1 MKKLIITTLCAVIL
15 SGVSIAQKL
24 PVPDQIR
31 DQFSPVLLRMEANT
45 QVGSDAEPM
54 DSGKN
59 TATAVVVSSDGLL
72 ITTLSAVDPL
82 SMLGDRVTGD
92 EFRLKVSGLK
102 VVLPDATEMPAQVL
116 LRDKLTGFAVIK
128 LNDKPKQPLAVLPL
142 DAVKPLD
149 VGDDVFLVDRLG
161 PDMENLCVVS
171 AQMVMARLSN
181 PIDRA
186 VVTGGNVV
194 GAIVCNQAGEVCG
207 LVSTYRPDA
216 KRTTV
221 VFTVVG
227 PNELKALLQKARSA
241 KPDVANAAVIT
252 K

>member
-1 MKKLIITTLCAVIL
+1 MNKILAISVCAL
-15 SGVSIAQKL
+15 AFSGVAFAQKGS
-24 PVPDQIR
+24 VPEQAKE
-31 DQFSPVLLRMEANT
+31 QFSPVLLRMEANT

-54 DSGKN
+54 DSGRN
-59 TATAVVVSSDGLL
+59 TATAVVMSSDGLL

-82 SMLGDRVTGD
+82 SMLGDRVSGD

-128 LNDKPKQPLAVLPL
+128 LNDKPKQPLAALPL
-142 DAVKPLD
+142 AAVKPLD

-171 AQMVMARLSN
+171 SQMVMARLSN
-181 PIDRA
+181 PVNRV

-216 KRTTV
+216 KRTYV
-221 VFTVVG
+221 VYTVVG
-227 PNELKALLQKARSA
+227 PAELKTLLEKARSA
-241 KPDVANAAVIT
+241 KPDVASR
-252 K
+252 